1 MPKETKSVLGK
12 LSTSTGV
19 AIGVLGVAFSP
30 AVMDK
35 LDSQQVFKMMLTA
48 LVLTALGESIIPAI
62 KSLLPQR
69 DQNNSKES

>member
-1 MPKETKSVLGK
+1 MTQEIKTTLGK
-12 LSTSTGV
+12 LSTGTGV

-35 LDSQQVFKMMLTA
+35 LESQQVFYMMITA

-62 KSLLPQR
+62 KSLLEER
-69 DQNNSKES
+69 DGEQD

>member
-1 MPKETKSVLGK
+1 MTQETKTTLGK
-12 LSTSTGV
+12 LSTGTGV

-35 LDSQQVFKMMLTA
+35 LESQQVFYMMITA

-62 KSLLPQR
+62 KSLLEKR
-69 DQNNSKES
+69 DGEKD

>member
-1 MPKETKSVLGK
+1 MTQETKTTLGK
-12 LSTSTGV
+12 LSTGTGV

-35 LDSQQVFKMMLTA
+35 LESQQVFYMMITA

-62 KSLLPQR
+62 TSLLEKR
-69 DQNNSKES
+69 DGEKD

>member
-1 MPKETKSVLGK
+1 MTQETKTTLGK
-12 LSTSTGV
+12 LSTGTGV

-35 LDSQQVFKMMLTA
+35 LESQQVFYMMITA

-62 KSLLPQR
+62 KSLLEKR
-69 DQNNSKES
+69 DVEKD